1 MAVSADLAAAANA
14 VELGKSVVDRAV
26 ARFAAAGADALDR
39 DQVVAYD
46 LAHAAA
52 AVENARAVLDYG
64 AKGDVEARIAC
75 AFVAD
80 VIFELATKTMGREP
94 EWGVE
99 HGALREASDFVSTY
113 RDPAFLADLCGEQGP
128 RH

>member
-1 MAVSADLAAAANA
+1 MAASPDLAAAAKA
-14 VELGKSVVDRAV
+14 VELGKSVVDTAV
-26 ARFAAAGADALDR
+26 RRFQEAGPEALER

-64 AKGDVEARIAC
+64 AKGDAEARIAC

-80 VIFELATKTMGREP
+80 AMFELATKLLGREE
-94 EWGVE
+94 EWGAD
-99 HGALREASDFVSTY
+99 HGALREAS
-113 RDPAFLADLCGEQGP
+113 E
-128 RH
+128 

>member
-1 MAVSADLAAAANA
+1 MAADPDLSAAAKA
-14 VELGKSVVDRAV
+14 VELGKSVVDAAV
-26 ARFAAAGADALDR
+26 ARFKSAGADALDR

-46 LAHAAA
+46 VAHAVA

-64 AKGDVEARIAC
+64 AKGDIEARIAC

-80 VIFELATKTMGREP
+80 AIFDLVTKVMTREP

-99 HGALREASDFVSTY
+99 H
-113 RDPAFLADLCGEQGP
+113 
-128 RH
+128 